1 MKSVIT
7 YFGGKGLISKKII
20 HHFPILYSIYIE
32 AYGGGA
38 SILFS
43 KPPTPLEIYNDIY
56 ENVYS
61 LFKVLSNKILFKE
74 FKELCDL
81 SFFSRQL
88 REEFADDLKR
98 DDLTLVERAF
108 RYWYTNRTS
117 HTRGDTL
124 AANTSVR
131 RKMSKSVSDFLTS
144 IDNLSAIH
152 NRLSKV
158 IIEKQDALKLLKKYD
173 VSTTFAYLDPPY
185 HHDTRTDKRYNHDL
199 TNEQQE
205 ILVDYLLTSKSK
217 ILLSGYKNSEYTR
230 LEEYGWKRI
239 DFPVKIS
246 GGVDNKAG
254 IKVESLWKNYGT
266 KKHSFWKE
274 I

>member
-20 HHFPILYSIYIE
+20 HHFPVTYSIYIE

-38 SILFS
+38 SVLFA
-43 KPPTPLEIYNDIY
+43 KPLTSLEIYNDVY

-61 LFKVLSNKILFKE
+61 LFKVLADKNLFKE
-74 FKELCDL
+74 FKHLCDVSL
-81 SFFSRQL
+81 YSRQL
-88 REEFADDLKR
+88 RDEFVDDLKR
-98 DDLTLVERAF
+98 NDLSLVERAF

-124 AANTSVR
+124 AVNKSIR
-131 RKMSKSVSDFLTS
+131 RNMSKSVSDFLTS
-144 IDNLSAIH
+144 IDSLFAIH

-158 IIEKQDALKLLKKYD
+158 IVEKQDAIELLKKYNAP
-173 VSTTFAYLDPPY
+173 TTFAYLDPPY

-199 TNEQQE
+199 TNEEQE

-217 ILLSGYKNSEYTR
+217 ILLSGYKNSEYER
-230 LEEYGWKRI
+230 LEEYGWERI

-266 KKHSFWKE
+266 KKHTFWKE